1 MTADPSSSVA
11 AAAMTPPAVL
21 VIFGATGDLASRMLM
36 PALGALDDRHELGP
50 DLTVVGVART
60 ELSEDEFAARV
71 GDAGDPSHRGWRQ
84 KAKAFRYV
92 QGDYREAETYT
103 RLAAVLADL
112 DERHGTAGNRVY
124 YLATPPSG
132 FAPIVRAL
140 GDHGLSK
147 PDRDDAFV
155 RIVIEKP
162 FGHDLDSAIALQHD
176 VEAAFDES
184 QVYRIDHFLA
194 KEAVQNLLAL
204 RFSNAIFEPIWNRRY
219 VDHVQITVAESL
231 GVGRRGAFYEQ
242 AGALRDIV
250 QNHVMQVLALVLM
263 EPPVTMDAEGIRDE
277 KVKALRAVEV
287 LSGAAVADSVVRARY
302 ESGHIDDREVLGYR
316 DEPEVDP
323 RSQTETFVAMRLKID
338 NWRWAGVP
346 VCVRTGKRLAAR
358 VTEVSLHFRAA
369 PHLPFAAGQVGGLR
383 PNTLMLRIEPDEGI
397 TLDFGAKVPGPSF
410 DLRSVAMSFR
420 YRDGF
425 AEDSPN
431 AYERLLYDALVGDPT
446 LFIRRDEVEQAWR
459 IVAPILETWR
469 NEAVILGRYPAGTWG
484 PDEADRLLDRD
495 GRTWRT
501 P

>member
-1 MTADPSSSVA
+1 MTSEPPKVASTAPPPSA
-11 AAAMTPPAVL
+11 AL
-21 VIFGATGDLASRMLM
+21 VIFGATGDLTSRMLM
-36 PALGALDDRHELGP
+36 PALAALDDRQELGA
-50 DLTVVGVART
+50 LTVVGVGRT
-60 ELSEDEFAARV
+60 ELSEDDFAVRM
-71 GDAGDPSHRGWRQ
+71 GEAGDPSGQTGWRER
-84 KAKAFRYV
+84 AKSFRYV
-92 QGDYREAETYT
+92 HGDYGAAETYT
-103 RLAAVLADL
+103 RLAAVLAEV
-112 DERHGTAGNRVY
+112 DEHEGAAGNRLY
-124 YLATPPSG
+124 YVATPPSA
-132 FAPIVRAL
+132 FAPIVAAL
-140 GDHGLSK
+140 GAHGLSS
-147 PDRDDAFV
+147 PGTEDSFV

-162 FGHDLDSAIALQHD
+162 FGHDLDSAIALQRD
-176 VEAAFDES
+176 VEAAFDER

-242 AGALRDIV
+242 AGALRDMV

-287 LSGAAVADSVVRARY
+287 LSTDAVADSVVRARY
-302 ESGHIDDREVLGYR
+302 ESGRIGDQQVAGYR
-316 DEPEVDP
+316 EDADVDP
-323 RSQTETFVAMRLKID
+323 RSQTETFVAARLMVD

-346 VCVRTGKRLAAR
+346 VYIRTGKRLAAR

-383 PNTLMLRIEPDEGI
+383 PNTLVLRIEPEEGI

-425 AEDSPN
+425 AEESPS
-431 AYERLLYDALVGDPT
+431 AYERLLYDALVGDAT

-459 IVAPILETWR
+459 IVAPILDVWR
-469 NEAVILGRYPAGTWG
+469 DEAVILGRYPAGTWG
-484 PDEADRLLDRD
+484 PREADRLLSRD
-495 GRTWRT
+495 GRAWRT

>member
-1 MTADPSSSVA
+1 MTA
-11 AAAMTPPAVL
+11 AAASDGSAVETTPPAVL
-21 VIFGATGDLASRMLM
+21 VIFGATGDLTSRMLM
-36 PALGALDDRHELGP
+36 PALAALEDRQELGS
-50 DLTVVGVART
+50 LTVVGVGRT
-60 ELSEDEFAARV
+60 DLSEDDFAITM
-71 GDAGDPSHRGWRQ
+71 GEAGDPAGRTGWRE

-92 QGDYREAETYT
+92 QGDYCVGETYT

-112 DERHGTAGNRVY
+112 DEAHGTAGNRLY
-124 YLATPPSG
+124 YLATPPDA
-132 FAPIVRAL
+132 FASIVSSLSA
-140 GDHGLSK
+140 HGLSS
-147 PDRDDAFV
+147 PEREGSFA

-162 FGHDLDSAIALQHD
+162 FGHDLESAIELQRV
-176 VEAAFDES
+176 VEAAFDEG

-242 AGALRDIV
+242 AGALRDMV

-277 KVKALRAVEV
+277 KVKALRAVEI
-287 LSGAAVADSVVRARY
+287 LNGDAVADSVVRARY
-302 ESGHIDDREVLGYR
+302 EAGCIGEEEVLGYR
-316 DEPEVDP
+316 DEADVDR
-323 RSQTETFVAMRLKID
+323 RSQTETFVAARLMVD

-346 VCVRTGKRLAAR
+346 VYVRTGKRMAAR

-369 PHLPFAAGQVGGLR
+369 PHLPFGAGQVGQLR
-383 PNTLMLRIEPDEGI
+383 PNTLVLRIEPEEGI

-425 AEDSPN
+425 AEASPS

-446 LFIRRDEVEQAWR
+446 LFIRRDEVDQAWR

-469 NEAVILGRYPAGTWG
+469 DEAVILGRYAAGTWG
-484 PDEADRLLDRD
+484 PPEADRLLDRD
-495 GRTWRT
+495 GRAWRT